1 MAFKSIAAV
10 NLSSAVETTLTS
22 CPVNFTLDVIG
33 GKWKALILYQLRFGP
48 KRFNE
53 LRRLLPTVT
62 QRMLT
67 AHLRELEA
75 DGVISRQIFP
85 VIPPHVEY
93 SLTALGDTLLPI
105 LTAMAEWGARNKD
118 SRQAAG
124 QKDPG
129 LREG

>member
-10 NLSSAVETTLTS
+10 KLSGAVETTLTS

-85 VIPPHVEY
+85 VIPPHVKY
-93 SLTALGDTLLPI
+93 ALTALGDTLLPI
-105 LTAMAEWGARNKD
+105 LTAMAEWGARNKG

-124 QKDPG
+124 WKDPD